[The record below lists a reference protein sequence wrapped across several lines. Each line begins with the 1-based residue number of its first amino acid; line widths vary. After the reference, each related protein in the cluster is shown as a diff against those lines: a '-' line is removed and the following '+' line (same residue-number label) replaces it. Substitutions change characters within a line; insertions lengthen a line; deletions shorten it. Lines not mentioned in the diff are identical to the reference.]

1 MFLGMRWVAKTV
13 VEGFAWMLGA
23 SAAKDTYASLKE
35 SVERDDTPSEPPPPP
50 SPEQVRK
57 AAAKAA
63 KERAAAKKKL
73 DREVDAE
80 LKALKKKLKD

>member
-35 SVERDDTPSEPPPPP
+35 SVERDDTPPEPPPP
-50 SPEQVRK
+50 SPEQLRK

-73 DREVDAE
+73 DREIDAE
-80 LKALKKKLKD
+80 LKALKKKLED

>member
-1 MFLGMRWVAKTV
+1 MRWIAKTA

-35 SVERDDTPSEPPPPP
+35 PVERDEAPPPAP
-50 SPEQVRK
+50 SPEAVRE

-63 KERAAAKKKL
+63 KVRAAAKKKL
-73 DREVDAE
+73 EREVDAE
-80 LKALKKKLKD
+80 LRALKKKLKG